1 MMEKFSPEQKFHNSV
16 LRVCVT
22 GAFPGYSGTD
32 LPIARETSK
41 TKKV

>member
-1 MMEKFSPEQKFHNSV
+1 MEKFSQEQKFHVSV

-22 GAFPGYSGTD
+22 GAFLGYPGTD
-32 LPIARETSK
+32 LPIARETSQ